1 MLKIAD
7 PLDLFALSALH
18 RLHPTTGR
26 ATNLLTGGGRPPPWS
41 ASPAVS
47 RNEGDDER
55 TPEASTLA
63 AMTYFFFGT
72 LMDRDVLAAVL
83 DRPVPEGELQQAWL
97 HGYRR
102 VRAAT
107 ACYPILLPAPG
118 LVVGGVLFH
127 PRSARDDVR
136 IRHFEDEEYVDRW
149 RVAQLPGG
157 RRLAARVFFSL
168 ETLGCTDHPWSLA
181 EWAPQHKVAFLEQC
195 REWMLDCPACE
206 SDASADPGRGAMV
219 AAGWRRAPPRR

>member
-1 MLKIAD
+1 
-7 PLDLFALSALH
+7 
-18 RLHPTTGR
+18 
-26 ATNLLTGGGRPPPWS
+26 
-41 ASPAVS
+41 
-47 RNEGDDER
+47 
-55 TPEASTLA
+55 
-63 AMTYFFFGT
+63 MTYFFFGT

-181 EWAPQHKVAFLEQC
+181 EWAHQHKVAFLEQC
-195 REWMLDCPACE
+195 REWMLDCPGMRVRRQRGSGPRGDGRRRLAPGPAE
-206 SDASADPGRGAMV
+206 ALGPVHGEAPGRSRSPTSHAE
-219 AAGWRRAPPRR
+219 RRRTVD